1 MTFLQEL
8 RQATAPLHRELD
20 GSLRLDAAVTRDRYG
35 AFLAGTLLV
44 VDPIEDV
51 LGEPKKRSDLLRADL
66 AALRI
71 RPHDPVP
78 ELAPSL
84 ASEGER
90 LGCAY
95 VVEGSALGGLVLART
110 IEPALA
116 LLPTSGTSFLR
127 LRGEDTAAHWRGFL
141 RRLDDF
147 GREASVTMRAT
158 ATRAAVAT
166 FEAYTA
172 AFRRTG
178 ALAA

>member
-1 MTFLQEL
+1 MT
-8 RQATAPLHRELD
+8 RT
-20 GSLRLDAAVTRDRYG
+20 RYG

-44 VDPIEDV
+44 VDPLEDA

-66 AALRI
+66 AALRV

-78 ELAPSL
+78 DLAPSL
-84 ASEGER
+84 GSEGER

-116 LLPTSGTSFLR
+116 LLPTGGTSFLR
-127 LRGEDTAAHWRGFL
+127 LRGDDTAAHWRAFL

-147 GREASVTMRAT
+147 GREATVSMRAA